1 MLTTIEKLQKA
12 GFGERVF
19 IDKDLG
25 LLFGGSPA
33 RRYALV
39 NKILSRGE
47 IVRVRRGIYV
57 LAEQYR
63 TVNLNP
69 FFLAN
74 RTVSGSYVSFESA
87 LEYHGWITKKEPT
100 VVVTSVIYSGRT
112 RDFHTHLGEFKYV
125 FLPVNDLE
133 FLSGVSRQTVEG
145 QPYMIAKPLRA
156 LADYVYN
163 RKIKWT
169 GIDFLLQKLHL
180 EEGEL
185 LALTQEDFQEVL
197 PIFRSKRVLSFL
209 QNLQTEIIPKT
220 PTKKIGKAGDDK
232 SSLLNKLELPTT
244 HPKSSAAEQDVLKDI
259 WPKIIVNGLYEGN
272 FFHEAFFNGGTCL
285 RFIHKIPRFSDGLDF
300 MLKQPDPNFR
310 WQHYQKAIENACKQY
325 GILLKI
331 KDRSELNRRS
341 VQQRFVKEKSI
352 GKLLEM
358 SFKHYP
364 SNKSTLKLEI
374 DINPPAGSLTQM
386 KFLDFPTEFS
396 VDFQDLPSQFA
407 GKCHALLC
415 RKVMKGRDWYD
426 FIWFINQK
434 VVPNLHLLSNAIN
447 QHGPWA
453 KQHLQVTPIWYIN
466 TLKEKIKTVD
476 WEAAKKEVS
485 PFLEES
491 EKKNLMGWNKDF
503 FDKHLEK
510 LKKLLGR

>member
-47 IVRVRRGIYV
+47 IIRVRRGIYV

-69 FFLAN
+69 FFLAS

-100 VVVTSVIYSGRT
+100 VVVTSVIYHGRT
-112 RDFHTHLGEFKYV
+112 RNFNTHLGEFKYV
-125 FLPVNDLE
+125 FLPVNELE
-133 FLSGVSRQTVEG
+133 FLSGVNRKMVNG
-145 QPYMIAKPLRA
+145 QPYLMAKPLRA

-169 GIDFLLQKLHL
+169 GIDFLLEKLHL
-180 EEGEL
+180 EEGNL
-185 LALTQEDFQEVL
+185 KALTVEDFQEVL
-197 PIFRSKRVLSFL
+197 PVFRSKRVLLFL
-209 QNLQTEIIPKT
+209 QNLQTEIIPTT
-220 PTKKIGKAGDDK
+220 PIKKIGKVGDDK
-232 SSLLNKLELPTT
+232 SILLNKLGWLTT
-244 HPKSSAAEQDVLKDI
+244 HPNSSAAEQEEVMKDI
-259 WPKIIVNGLYEGN
+259 WLKIILNGLYEGN
-272 FFHEAFFNGGTCL
+272 FFHEAIFQGGSSL
-285 RFIHKIPRFSDGLDF
+285 RLIHQIPRFSDGLDF
-300 MLKQPDPNFR
+300 ILKQPDPNFR
-310 WQHYQKAIENACKQY
+310 WQPYQEAIEDACKQY
-325 GILLKI
+325 GILLKM
-331 KDRSELNRRS
+331 KDKSEVSRSI
-341 VQQRFVKEKSI
+341 QQKFVKENSI

-364 SNKSTLKLEI
+364 SNKLTLKLEI
-374 DINPPAGSLTQM
+374 DLNPPAGSLTQM

-396 VDFQDLPSQFA
+396 VDFQDLPSEFA
-407 GKCHALLC
+407 SKCHALLC

-434 VVPNLHLLSNAIN
+434 VVPNFHLLSNAIN

-453 KQHLQVTPIWYIN
+453 GQLTQVTPIWYID
-466 TLKEKIKTVD
+466 TLREKIKTVD
-476 WEAAKKEVS
+476 WDAAKKEVS

-491 EKKNLMGWNKDF
+491 EKKNLAFWNNEF

-510 LKKLLGR
+510 LNNLLCR